1 MDHYLT
7 MDANYKRANI
17 YATDQGAWLVKCF
30 EDGYHIPELDSSLS
44 LRENALLM
52 GEMFVTDTRKIKP

>member
-1 MDHYLT
+1 MSHYLT

-17 YATDQGAWLVKCF
+17 YKTDQGAWIVKCF
-30 EDGYHIPELDSSLS
+30 ENGCHIPELDSSLS

-52 GEMFVTDTRKIKP
+52 GEMFVADTREITA